1 MSGPEAAPDPY
12 AGITF
17 SLGYLAHLRSILE
30 MAESDAAH
38 LREICQYHG
47 VVMSYSK
54 GWREQEIAAKLRE
67 PEELAAAAKKEAQV
81 AVMQNKLAAYEA
93 EFDQRLAAYAPTP

>member
-1 MSGPEAAPDPY
+1 
-12 AGITF
+12 
-17 SLGYLAHLRSILE
+17 
-30 MAESDAAH
+30 MAESDAVH

-67 PEELAAAAKKEAQV
+67 AEQLAAAAKKEAQV
-81 AVMQNKLAAYEA
+81 AVMRGKLAAYEA
-93 EFDQRLAAYAPTP
+93 EFDRRLGAYVPTP